1 MQFRFGLKVSSVGSV
16 KSTSR
21 SRGKMILSEMIAVI
35 LALFLFSTVVGMSV
49 FVEQYL
55 FALVWT
61 TARVKLKSFSTK
73 TLK

>member
-1 MQFRFGLKVSSVGSV
+1 
-16 KSTSR
+16 
-21 SRGKMILSEMIAVI
+21 MILSEMIAVI

-61 TARVKLKSFSTK
+61 TAPVKLKSFSTK

>member
-1 MQFRFGLKVSSVGSV
+1 
-16 KSTSR
+16 
-21 SRGKMILSEMIAVI
+21 MILSEMIAVI
-35 LALFLFSTVVGMSV
+35 LALFSTVVGMSV

-55 FALVWT
+55 FASVWT